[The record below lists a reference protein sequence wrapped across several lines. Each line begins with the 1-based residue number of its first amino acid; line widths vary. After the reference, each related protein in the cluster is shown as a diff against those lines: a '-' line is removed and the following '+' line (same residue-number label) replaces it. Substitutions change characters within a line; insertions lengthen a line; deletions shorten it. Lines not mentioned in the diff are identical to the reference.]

1 MEQFVQRCG
10 KVDRFEEYV
19 SSIRDQCSS
28 NSEKKICFLMMKIG
42 GESLACYS
50 DTLVI

>member
-1 MEQFVQRCG
+1 MEQFVQRRG

-19 SSIRDQCSS
+19 SSIRDRYSS
-28 NSEKKICFLMMKIG
+28 NSEKICFLIMKIG

-50 DTLVI
+50 GTLAI